1 MAVVYAEADPESD
14 PQFLAAPGTHPTG
27 FYYHVQTYD
36 TPANTA
42 RLVPAAPNAPAAP
55 VAAPE
60 AAEPQ
65 VVNPYGAYNPW
76 YNGLYSG
83 LYGAYPNSYGY
94 PYGAYGYPYGG
105 YYGGN
110 GFNGYNGYG
119 HHGYP
124 YNAWNYG
131 LYNGIPRILASA
143 PAAAPAPEA
152 PAEE

>member
-14 PQFLAAPGTHPTG
+14 PQFLAAPGTRPTG

-105 YYGGN
+105 YN

-152 PAEE
+152 AAEE